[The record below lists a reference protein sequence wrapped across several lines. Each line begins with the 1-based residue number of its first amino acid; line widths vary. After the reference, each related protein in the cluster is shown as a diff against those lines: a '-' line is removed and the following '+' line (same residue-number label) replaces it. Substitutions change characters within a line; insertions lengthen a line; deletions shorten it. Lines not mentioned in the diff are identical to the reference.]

1 MPQTNLILFLVPNH
15 ITVAEL
21 MQIVR
26 RRLQLHPDQAFFLL
40 LNEKSIVS
48 NSMTISQLY
57 QTEQAED
64 GFLYMVYASQP
75 AFGSNWDLSL
85 PIKNCISKR
94 FVFLFRL
101 YIIIMQHVNIFK
113 KQIFFLVY
121 VFWKCI
127 RTQKVFFSILMRAFF
142 CLALKNWKKNQ
153 DFLKCHF
160 IFLVHFPESKNVYFV
175 YNIHYIFDS

>member
-1 MPQTNLILFLVPNH
+1 
-15 ITVAEL
+15 

-75 AFGSNWDLSL
+75 AFG
-85 PIKNCISKR
+85 
-94 FVFLFRL
+94 
-101 YIIIMQHVNIFK
+101 Q
-113 KQIFFLVY
+113 
-121 VFWKCI
+121 
-127 RTQKVFFSILMRAFF
+127 
-142 CLALKNWKKNQ
+142 
-153 DFLKCHF
+153 
-160 IFLVHFPESKNVYFV
+160 
-175 YNIHYIFDS
+175 

>member
-1 MPQTNLILFLVPNH
+1 MVEDIKRQQPDKVPIIIERYEGERYLPLLDKCKYLVPNH

-57 QTEQAED
+57 QMEQEQD

-75 AFGSNWDLSL
+75 TFG
-85 PIKNCISKR
+85 
-94 FVFLFRL
+94 
-101 YIIIMQHVNIFK
+101 
-113 KQIFFLVY
+113 
-121 VFWKCI
+121 
-127 RTQKVFFSILMRAFF
+127 
-142 CLALKNWKKNQ
+142 
-153 DFLKCHF
+153 
-160 IFLVHFPESKNVYFV
+160 
-175 YNIHYIFDS
+175 

>member
-1 MPQTNLILFLVPNH
+1 MFIVIFAAERIRMVEDVKRQQPDKIPIIIERYEGERHLPLLDKCKFLVPNH

-57 QTEQAED
+57 QMEQEQD

-75 AFGSNWDLSL
+75 TFG
-85 PIKNCISKR
+85 
-94 FVFLFRL
+94 
-101 YIIIMQHVNIFK
+101 
-113 KQIFFLVY
+113 
-121 VFWKCI
+121 
-127 RTQKVFFSILMRAFF
+127 
-142 CLALKNWKKNQ
+142 
-153 DFLKCHF
+153 
-160 IFLVHFPESKNVYFV
+160 
-175 YNIHYIFDS
+175 

>member
-1 MPQTNLILFLVPNH
+1 MVEDIKRQQPDKVPIIIERYEGERYLPLLDKCKYLVPNH

-57 QTEQAED
+57 QMEQEND

-75 AFGSNWDLSL
+75 TFG
-85 PIKNCISKR
+85 
-94 FVFLFRL
+94 
-101 YIIIMQHVNIFK
+101 
-113 KQIFFLVY
+113 
-121 VFWKCI
+121 
-127 RTQKVFFSILMRAFF
+127 
-142 CLALKNWKKNQ
+142 
-153 DFLKCHF
+153 
-160 IFLVHFPESKNVYFV
+160 
-175 YNIHYIFDS
+175 

>member
-1 MPQTNLILFLVPNH
+1 MVEDIKRQQPDKVPIIIERYEGERYLPLLDKCKYLVPNH

-75 AFGSNWDLSL
+75 AFG
-85 PIKNCISKR
+85 
-94 FVFLFRL
+94 
-101 YIIIMQHVNIFK
+101 Q
-113 KQIFFLVY
+113 
-121 VFWKCI
+121 
-127 RTQKVFFSILMRAFF
+127 
-142 CLALKNWKKNQ
+142 
-153 DFLKCHF
+153 
-160 IFLVHFPESKNVYFV
+160 
-175 YNIHYIFDS
+175 

>member
-1 MPQTNLILFLVPNH
+1 MVEDIKRQQPDKIPIIIERYEGERYLPLLDKCKYLVPNH

-57 QTEQAED
+57 QMEQEQD

-75 AFGSNWDLSL
+75 TFG
-85 PIKNCISKR
+85 
-94 FVFLFRL
+94 
-101 YIIIMQHVNIFK
+101 
-113 KQIFFLVY
+113 
-121 VFWKCI
+121 
-127 RTQKVFFSILMRAFF
+127 
-142 CLALKNWKKNQ
+142 
-153 DFLKCHF
+153 
-160 IFLVHFPESKNVYFV
+160 
-175 YNIHYIFDS
+175 

>member
-1 MPQTNLILFLVPNH
+1 LLIQSSYKFHHYYFILLQTNMSASGYIPSFKERKNLAERIRMVEDIKRQQPDKIPIIIERYEGERYLPLLDKCKYLVPNH

-57 QTEQAED
+57 QMEQEQD

-75 AFGSNWDLSL
+75 TFG
-85 PIKNCISKR
+85 
-94 FVFLFRL
+94 
-101 YIIIMQHVNIFK
+101 
-113 KQIFFLVY
+113 
-121 VFWKCI
+121 
-127 RTQKVFFSILMRAFF
+127 
-142 CLALKNWKKNQ
+142 
-153 DFLKCHF
+153 
-160 IFLVHFPESKNVYFV
+160 
-175 YNIHYIFDS
+175 